1 MRAPG
6 RCSPARRV
14 AEAVEAA
21 RGERQREAQRPAL
34 AANGRA
40 ALCGLGRGRPGA
52 SGPTDA
58 RVHSEARSAG
68 GRSSPAG
75 CSCPSRQPARPEPEL
90 PPSAPRPDAAFR
102 ARRSSHDRSRSWRVV
117 GQEGQSSC
125 RRAEQ
130 RVEQPQREA
139 EAARPEPGTVRGQ
152 ARAAQRADREPA
164 AAAGEAG
171 RGSPADRRSGVP
183 RDTRTEPAAQAR
195 RSGRR
200 CRRPRLRPRPH
211 RAGPRASRDAAASRR
226 SRRRSES

>member
-1 MRAPG
+1 VRAPG

-14 AEAVEAA
+14 AEAVEAGRA
-21 RGERQREAQRPAL
+21 ERQREAQRPAL

-40 ALCGLGRGRPGA
+40 ASCGLGRERPGA
-52 SGPTDA
+52 SGADA
-58 RVHSEARSAG
+58 RLHSEARSAA

-75 CSCPSRQPARPEPEL
+75 CSCSWRQPARPQLEL
-90 PPSAPRPDAAFR
+90 PPGAPRPDAAFR

-117 GQEGQSSC
+117 GQEGQSAC
-125 RRAEQ
+125 RRAKQ
-130 RVEQPQREA
+130 RVERPQREA

-183 RDTRTEPAAQAR
+183 RGTRTEPAAQAR

-200 CRRPRLRPRPH
+200 CRRRRLRPRPH
-211 RAGPRASRDAAASRR
+211 RAGRRASRDAAASRR